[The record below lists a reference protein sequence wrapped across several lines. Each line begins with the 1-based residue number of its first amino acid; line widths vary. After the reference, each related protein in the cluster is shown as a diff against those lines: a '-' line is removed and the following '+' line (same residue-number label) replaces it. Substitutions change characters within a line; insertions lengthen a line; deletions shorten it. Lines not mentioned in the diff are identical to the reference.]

1 MGEEKVHPY
10 FKENKY
16 GIFDWILSG
25 LNVDLLDSLVPNREN
40 QTTGSIF
47 FIQAICFPFIP
58 YNSNYYI
65 FDSHSGYSF
74 GQSSENVYWIL
85 LQFVT
90 IEHVL
95 NFVTTSYLIDN
106 QLQYIYENQ
115 FVFCFSKRHYDGN
128 VIIFKN
134 GKYNHDFIT
143 KINTNVSSFDYKF
156 YIFKTSNAS
165 AKRKNV
171 PSQAMVNGFQLEKFN
186 CLNTLELILIAK
198 GLLFN
203 KVVVMPKGQTPKNSW
218 YYSKCACQC
227 Q

>member
-1 MGEEKVHPY
+1 MCIISNFIFNYEENEQIGPAWSRYYFSKQQCFVPNLRRQALLTAADLPRSFDLGEEKVHPY

-74 GQSSENVYWIL
+74 GQSSENVYSIL

-95 NFVTTSYLIDN
+95 NFVTTSYLIEN

-115 FVFCFSKRHYDGN
+115 SVFCFSKRHYDGN

-134 GKYNHDFIT
+134 EKYNHDFIT
-143 KINTNVSSFDYKF
+143 KINTNVSSFD
-156 YIFKTSNAS
+156 
-165 AKRKNV
+165 
-171 PSQAMVNGFQLEKFN
+171 
-186 CLNTLELILIAK
+186 
-198 GLLFN
+198 
-203 KVVVMPKGQTPKNSW
+203 
-218 YYSKCACQC
+218 
-227 Q
+227 